1 VAATASILS
10 PYEVVSDAGLTLGK
24 TFYSKGAR
32 LGLTPDQA
40 YYLQLSGSVRAL
52 ADLVVEPP
60 PVYVPPVVGPITPTE
75 SNTLVELVVSGLS
88 TFVTIENLVNLFPK
102 LRPQRGEKGDRGA
115 VGEKGDRGE
124 AGERGPSVVVNGH
137 QGDSVTVTAAD
148 VGLGNVANLAP
159 SDLPVSIRQAQAIRD
174 AVAQLL
180 DDLSQSGSVDLQT
193 LSGIVATKASRAEL
207 TTALGQLVDGASGS
221 ANTLGKL
228 ESLVVA
234 AQQLAASADG
244 RVSAILAGSNVAVDT
259 FLEAYNKFVADES
272 AAAALT
278 AVVATKASQA
288 DLTALQGVVGTKAS
302 QADLVGL
309 AVDTL
314 DAVNGK
320 LDSTPS
326 ALVGLLTTALDGLP
340 SLPTDPS
347 SYPAQGGLFRDGDAN
362 GYRLV
367 RIFPAS

>member
-1 VAATASILS
+1 MAATASILS

-75 SNTLVELVVSGLS
+75 SNTLVELVVSGRS

-102 LRPQRGEKGDRGA
+102 LRPQR
-115 VGEKGDRGE
+115 GEKGDRGE